1 MKRLLFAAILLV
13 PFLATLAQSTSP
25 GDAGTTPLTPEAKL
39 QSARDLASH
48 GRLDKAMALL
58 DELAALTPELPGVE
72 RLRGLILYQRDQL
85 PDAVAAFQKAV
96 AQDPNDGEAGEMEG
110 VSLFRLG
117 RPADA
122 IPLLEKSR
130 SSVISANIDP
140 QYVLALCYIDAYRY
154 DDSRH
159 AFAGQFGFA
168 PDSAEAYLLAGRML
182 LRRDFADQAAASA
195 RRALE
200 LNPKIPL
207 AHELLGEAALAKADL
222 KLAIT
227 ELQAEIALNPMD
239 PAAYERLGDAF
250 VRSGQYNDARIAL
263 NRAVLLEPNSTA
275 PFILLG
281 QTFLKLQQPIQ
292 ALHYLTHAVSMDPN
306 NYVTH
311 NLLGQAY
318 KATGQL
324 AEANREFK
332 LVVELQHKQVP
343 APAGK

>member
-1 MKRLLFAAILLV
+1 MKHFLAAIL
-13 PFLATLAQSTSP
+13 FLSLSSVGAQSTAP
-25 GDAGTTPLTPEAKL
+25 ADATPPPQTPEAKL

-58 DELAALTPELPGVE
+58 DDLAATTPELPGVE
-72 RLRGLILYQRDQL
+72 RLRGLIFYQREAL
-85 PDAVAAFQKAV
+85 TDAVAAFKKAID
-96 AQDPNDGEAGEMEG
+96 QDPQDNEAIEMEG

-122 IPLLEKSR
+122 VPFLEKSR
-130 SSVISANIDP
+130 SSVVSANVDP
-140 QYVLALCYIDAYRY
+140 QYVLALCYIDTSRY

-159 AFAGQFGFA
+159 AFAAQFGFQ
-168 PDSAEAYLLAGRML
+168 PDSAEAYLLSGRML
-182 LRRDFADQAAASA
+182 LRRAYADQAITSA
-195 RRALE
+195 HKALE

-207 AHELLGEAALAKADL
+207 AHELLGEAALAKADVPT
-222 KLAIT
+222 AIT
-227 ELQAEIALNPMD
+227 ELQAEITNNPMD
-239 PAAYERLGDAF
+239 PAAYERLGDAL
-250 VRSGQYNDARIAL
+250 VRSGQYNDARVTL

-281 QTFLKLQQPIQ
+281 QTFLKLQQPIE
-292 ALHYLTHAVSMDPN
+292 ALHYLTHAAVMDPN

-332 LVVELQHKQVP
+332 LVLDLQHKQTS
-343 APAGK
+343 APAEK

>member
-1 MKRLLFAAILLV
+1 MKLLLAAILLLSISSV
-13 PFLATLAQSTSP
+13 GAQSPASA
-25 GDAGTTPLTPEAKL
+25 DSTPAPQTPAEKL
-39 QSARDLASH
+39 QSARELAAH

-58 DELAALTPELPGVE
+58 DELATATPELPGVE
-72 RLRGLILYQRDQL
+72 RLRGLIFYQREGL
-85 PDAVAAFQKAV
+85 TDAVTAFKKAV
-96 AQDPNDGEAGEMEG
+96 EQDPQDNEAVEMEG

-122 IPLLEKSR
+122 VPLLEKSR
-130 SSVISANIDP
+130 ASVLSANVDP
-140 QYVLALCYIDAYRY
+140 QYVLALCYIDTSRY

-159 AFAGQFGFA
+159 AFAAQFGFQ

-182 LRRDFADQAAASA
+182 LRRAFADQAIASA
-195 RRALE
+195 HKALE

-207 AHELLGEAALAKADL
+207 AHELLGEAALAKSDL
-222 KLAIT
+222 PTAIS
-227 ELQAEIALNPMD
+227 ELQAEIAVNSLE
-239 PAAYERLGDAF
+239 PAAYERLGDAL
-250 VRSGQYNDARIAL
+250 VRSGQYNEARIAL

-281 QTFLKLQQPIQ
+281 QVFLKLQQPIE
-292 ALHYLTHAVSMDPN
+292 ALHYLTHAVAMDPN

-324 AEANREFK
+324 PEANREFK
-332 LVVELQHKQVP
+332 LVLDLQHKQVP
-343 APAGK
+343 STAGK

>member
-1 MKRLLFAAILLV
+1 MKLLLSAILLLS
-13 PFLATLAQSTSP
+13 LASSSAQSTAP
-25 GDAGTTPLTPEAKL
+25 ADAATAPQTPEAKL
-39 QSARDLASH
+39 QSARDFASH

-58 DELAALTPELPGVE
+58 DELATATPEQPGVE
-72 RLRGLILYQRDQL
+72 RLRGLIFYQREAL
-85 PDAVAAFQKAV
+85 TDAVTAFKKAIE
-96 AQDPNDGEAGEMEG
+96 QDPKDNEAVEMEG

-122 IPLLEKSR
+122 VPFLEKSR
-130 SSVISANIDP
+130 SSVVSANVDP
-140 QYVLALCYIDAYRY
+140 QYVLALCYIDASRY

-159 AFAGQFGFA
+159 AFAAQFGFQ

-182 LRRDFADQAAASA
+182 LRRAYPDQAIASA
-195 RRALE
+195 HKAIE

-222 KLAIT
+222 PAAIT
-227 ELQAEIALNPMD
+227 ELQAEIAINPMD
-239 PAAYERLGDAF
+239 PAAYERLGDAL
-250 VRSGQYNDARIAL
+250 VRSGQYNDARVAL

-275 PFILLG
+275 PFMLLG
-281 QTFLKLQQPIQ
+281 QTFLKLQQPIE
-292 ALHYLTHAVSMDPN
+292 ALHYLTHAVAMDPN
-306 NYVTH
+306 NYVIH

-324 AEANREFK
+324 SEANREFK
-332 LVVELQHKQVP
+332 LVFDLQHKQTP